1 MNIVVIGLGYVGLV
15 TAVCLADKGNNV
27 VGTDIDRKKIKML
40 KNDEVPFYEPMLE
53 KMIKKNKKRLNYDFL
68 SSKLYNDVDVFF
80 IDVGTPEKNDGSAD
94 LKYVYEAVDGIIKNI
109 TKNTTIV
116 IKSTVPVDTNNKI
129 KEYIRDN
136 LKKFTINVVS
146 NPEFLS
152 QGTAVQDEINPQRI
166 IIGTDSKQAIKTI
179 KDIYKHKDEKYRSE
193 ERL

>member
-27 VGTDIDRKKIKML
+27 VGTDIYRKKIKML

-80 IDVGTPEKNDGSAD
+80 IAVGTPEKNDGSAD

-116 IKSTVPVDTNNKI
+116 IKSTVPVW
-129 KEYIRDN
+129 
-136 LKKFTINVVS
+136 
-146 NPEFLS
+146 
-152 QGTAVQDEINPQRI
+152 
-166 IIGTDSKQAIKTI
+166 
-179 KDIYKHKDEKYRSE
+179 H
-193 ERL
+193 